1 MLRRGLQD
9 FPSPSTPRSA
19 SSNKKAR
26 KKQPLS
32 NSKRNRELE
41 SVQLSQMEK
50 ERILSEQKSLHEF
63 LEKKADLPFQGVLA
77 AQTRLSEAQAESD
90 WPTSR
95 IPEDGTV
102 SGKPIV

>member
-1 MLRRGLQD
+1 MPPPIKRQGK
-9 FPSPSTPRSA
+9 
-19 SSNKKAR
+19 SNR
-26 KKQPLS
+26 CRIVE
-32 NSKRNRELE
+32 RNRELE

-102 SGKPIV
+102 SGKPIVWSGQREKSWPCEE